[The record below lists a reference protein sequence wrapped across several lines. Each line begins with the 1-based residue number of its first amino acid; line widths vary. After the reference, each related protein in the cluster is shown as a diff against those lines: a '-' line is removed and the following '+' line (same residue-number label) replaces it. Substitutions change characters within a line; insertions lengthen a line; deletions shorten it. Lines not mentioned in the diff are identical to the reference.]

1 MKRPLR
7 QSGFGALGLIVVAA
21 TITLAGFVAFRYLA
35 VTDNTEVASNSTPAS
50 QQHQSA
56 QTVAAVNSA
65 HDVDTVIHQLD
76 AVPVD
81 SMDGADLDAELN
93 F

>member
-1 MKRPLR
+1 MKRSLP

-35 VTDNTEVASNSTPAS
+35 VTDNTEVALTSTPTS

-56 QTVAAVNSA
+56 QTVATVNSA
-65 HDVDTVIHQLD
+65 HDVDTVIHQMD
-76 AVPVD
+76 TVQVD
-81 SMDGADLDAELN
+81 SIDDADLDAELN